1 MTHYFVAPLVYLIFS
16 PISRLLAV
24 MSVILKIQLNKCH
37 FQTSLM
43 YGGVYTFPYLTSIL
57 VSGDAVSP
65 AISDN
70 SHTDSDAVT
79 YMA

>member
-1 MTHYFVAPLVYLIFS
+1 
-16 PISRLLAV
+16 
-24 MSVILKIQLNKCH
+24 
-37 FQTSLM
+37 M